1 MNIERISSALQSYNG
16 QEDSMHAVVDVLQD
30 ELGENWTDVVFEQL
44 QQLSPALKDNLTHAY
59 NYYAATIAW
68 NETQNYL
75 MDETLQKTPDLEE
88 RLPILKHWLDFFGAP
103 GQSAYQELENK
114 LNALPTEDE
123 RTDDEEVQMPEAE
136 VIPEEEIALQ
146 ESEETQTEEETEE
159 VFEQEE
165 EENEVGEWMNSDQ
178 PEGDSEESEEE
189 LEEKEEE
196 AEWGDSAESEE
207 ELENVADKQEQDE
220 SEADETEEEYESEEE
235 EKLEIEDTPA
245 VFEIKKLQKQL
256 NLLNQNQAWL
266 SARCIQLKG
275 IEVYAYPFY
284 GFIVDLLRQTLK
296 SMEKIE
302 KDEEMTALLSSV
314 FEGGKEA
321 FDNKKQ
327 AIEHDIELAEQNC
340 ESATTALISDET
352 DMDEVR
358 RTLGAIDTSD
368 TVEYVGPA
376 PDGFEL
382 LDDEA
387 PLDENVIKQ
396 QYEKLE
402 KINALTGKTEQNPHE
417 NKVIQE
423 NTSQNEEKGVQQ
435 RKLSFSLKRTK
446 PTEEG
451 SN

>member
-1 MNIERISSALQSYNG
+1 MNIERISSALQTYNG
-16 QEDSMHAVVDVLQD
+16 QEDSMHAVVDVLQE

-114 LNALPTEDE
+114 LNALPTGDE
-123 RTDDEEVQMPEAE
+123 GTDDEEVQMPEAE

-146 ESEETQTEEETEE
+146 ESGETQTEEEINES
-159 VFEQEE
+159 FEE
-165 EENEVGEWMNSDQ
+165 EENEVDEWMNSDQ
-178 PEGDSEESEEE
+178 PT
-189 LEEKEEE
+189 
-196 AEWGDSAESEE
+196 GDSAESEE
-207 ELENVADKQEQDE
+207 ELEDVADKQEQDE
-220 SEADETEEEYESEEE
+220 SEADETEEADTEE
-235 EKLEIEDTPA
+235 EKLEIEETPA

-302 KDEEMTALLSSV
+302 KDEEMTALLPSV

-387 PLDENVIKQ
+387 PLDESVIKQ

-402 KINALTGKTEQNPHE
+402 KINALTGQTDQKANE
-417 NKVIQE
+417 NKIIQE

>member
-1 MNIERISSALQSYNG
+1 MNIERISSALQTYNG
-16 QEDSMHAVVDVLQD
+16 QEDSMHAVVDVLQE

-114 LNALPTEDE
+114 LNALPTGDE

-146 ESEETQTEEETEE
+146 ESGETQTEEEINES
-159 VFEQEE
+159 FEE
-165 EENEVGEWMNSDQ
+165 EENEVDEWMNSDQ
-178 PEGDSEESEEE
+178 PT
-189 LEEKEEE
+189 
-196 AEWGDSAESEE
+196 GDSAESEE
-207 ELENVADKQEQDE
+207 ELEDVADKQEQDE
-220 SEADETEEEYESEEE
+220 SEADETEEADTEE
-235 EKLEIEDTPA
+235 EKLEIEETPA

-302 KDEEMTALLSSV
+302 KDEEMTALLPSV

-387 PLDENVIKQ
+387 PLDESVIKQ

-402 KINALTGKTEQNPHE
+402 KINALTGQTDQKANE
-417 NKVIQE
+417 NKIIQE